1 MLVRIE
7 AVISTAGNNE
17 EYIGIH
23 LGHELVGRPL
33 KRMLVTFEED
43 LTDTEFTEL
52 RGLSHGDE
60 IEKRLRDRLFLV
72 HAIKVH
78 SIRITRN
85 FQH

>member
-7 AVISTAGNNE
+7 AVIATAGNNE
-17 EYIGIH
+17 EYLGLR

-43 LTDTEFTEL
+43 LTDAEFTEL
-52 RGLSHGDE
+52 RGLSPGDE
-60 IEKRLRDRLFLV
+60 LEKQVRDTLFLKD
-72 HAIKVH
+72 AIKIH
-78 SIRITRN
+78 SIRVTRN